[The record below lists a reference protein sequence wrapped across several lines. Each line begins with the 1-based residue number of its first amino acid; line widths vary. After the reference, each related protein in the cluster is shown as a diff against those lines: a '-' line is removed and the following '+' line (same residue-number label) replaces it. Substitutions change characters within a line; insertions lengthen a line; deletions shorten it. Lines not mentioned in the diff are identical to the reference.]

1 MAPTKLLFVDDEANI
16 RLTFPL
22 ILKKEGYE
30 VKTAASVGE
39 AVELINRERFDVLI
53 SDLNIGEPG
62 DGFTVVSVMRRVQPK
77 AVTFIL
83 TGYPDFESA
92 LQAIRSQVDDY
103 LTKPADIP
111 SLVAALKH
119 KLENRRPV
127 RHLIARRAPELI
139 LESLP
144 ELLQAWLMA
153 SSKDIQ
159 LNKLSLDA
167 KDRIGNYAEILSG
180 ICARLNKGF
189 ESLDEETAAYAVEH
203 GISRFKRGYR
213 ADLIVT
219 ESRLLQREI
228 SHFLQENLLAIDLST
243 LIYDVMSMA
252 DLISV
257 ATEESIR
264 SFNAQLQAA

>member
-1 MAPTKLLFVDDEANI
+1 MATTKLLFVDDEAGI
-16 RLTFPL
+16 RLTLPL
-22 ILKKEGYE
+22 ILEKEGYE

-39 AVELINRERFDVLI
+39 AVEMINRERFDVLL

-62 DGFTVVSVMRRVQPK
+62 DGFTVVSVMRRVQPH
-77 AVTFIL
+77 AVTLIL

-92 LQAIRSQVDDY
+92 LRAIRSQVDDY

-119 KLENRRPV
+119 KLENPRTV
-127 RHLIARRAPELI
+127 RQVIARRAPELV
-139 LESLP
+139 LENLP
-144 ELLQAWLMA
+144 ELLQGWLAA
-153 SSKDIQ
+153 SSKDAQ
-159 LNKLSLDA
+159 LNKLLLDA
-167 KDRIGNYAEILSG
+167 KDRIGNFPELLAG
-180 ICARLNKGF
+180 ICGRLSNGF

-219 ESRLLQREI
+219 ESRLLQKEI
-228 SHFLQENLLAIDLST
+228 SYFLQQNLLAIDLST
-243 LIYDVMSMA
+243 LIYDAMTMA
-252 DLISV
+252 DLI
-257 ATEESIR
+257 AAAIEESIR